1 MGKVIKL
8 HKGAR
13 ARLTDFVK
21 SVNKEYPLL
30 CDYDKIIYR
39 NNLIAKFRNVII
51 EETVNFEPDIK
62 LDYHIEIFH
71 DDRPIYN
78 ITFDVKDNFDNDV
91 FFEEIEYVR

>member
-1 MGKVIKL
+1 MKKIIKV

-21 SVNKEYPLL
+21 SVNKEYPTL

-39 NNLIAKFRNVII
+39 NNLLTNFRNAVL
-51 EETVNFEPDIK
+51 EETVEVVSDIK

-71 DDRPIYN
+71 DDSPIYI

-91 FFEEIEYVR
+91 FFEEIEYVG